1 MMVVA
6 VVACSSEPQEAVDA
20 ASDTTVAASPS
31 TASSPSSAVPND
43 GTDGCGVDPGEI
55 PENGAIER
63 TMRSSG
69 NERSYLVVVPDGYDP
84 AVPTPVLFAFHG
96 AGSNKEEQLA
106 YSGFAP
112 LAAED
117 TTLVVVPDAL
127 GGDVQRWSPYGVAT
141 HGVEGVNDLDFFAD
155 LLAEVEASFCVDAA
169 RVGATGMSSGGY
181 MTAAVACAYSDR
193 IAAVGPVTATMW
205 AEGACGDAEP
215 MPYVYFH
222 GTADPTVPFLGPV
235 PGPDG
240 EPGPGAA
247 ETSAAEWAEHNGC
260 DEDPVDEQIGDDV
273 VHRRWV
279 GCDAPT
285 DLYIVEGGGHTWPG
299 AIDVPRL
306 GPTTHTISATEIV
319 WDRFQQSTRPQG

>member
-1 MMVVA
+1 MLA
-6 VVACSSEPQEAVDA
+6 SVVACSSDGQESVDA
-20 ASDTTVAASPS
+20 ARDTTSS
-31 TASSPSSAVPND
+31 TAADRSTSIAQDEATPA
-43 GTDGCGVDPGEI
+43 GTGGCGVDPGPI
-55 PENGAIER
+55 PDSGALER
-63 TMRSSG
+63 TLDSSG
-69 NERSYLVVVPDGYDP
+69 NERAYLVVVPDNYDP
-84 AVPTPVLFAFHG
+84 AVPTPVLFSFHG

-106 YSGFAP
+106 YTGFAA

-141 HGVEGVNDLDFFAD
+141 HGVEGVNDLDFFED
-155 LLAEVEASFCVDAA
+155 LLDEVEASFCVDAA

-205 AEGACGDAEP
+205 AEGACGDAEA

-222 GTADPTVPFLGPV
+222 GTDDPTVPFLGPV

-247 ETSAAEWAEHNGC
+247 ETSAAEWAAHNGC
-260 DEDPVDEQIGDDV
+260 DDDPVDEQVGDDV
-273 VHRRWV
+273 VHRHWE

-299 AIDVPRL
+299 AIDIPRL
-306 GPTTHTISATEIV
+306 GATTQTISATEIV
-319 WDRFQQSTRPQG
+319 WDLFQSSSRPQG